1 MLPLNYNLPRTY
13 FELAHIVES
22 IHEKIMKIS
31 HANKFLFAEI
41 TF

>member
-22 IHEKIMKIS
+22 IHGKDYE
-31 HANKFLFAEI
+31 NKSCK
-41 TF
+41 